1 MYGYLPIT
9 TDSHLGEYIQWA
21 YSVADHEAIMEFY
34 DNYKKRCLTFYDDD
48 SHYSEYFKIDNKPN
62 ERIVPIIEAIIEDSN
77 FEESAVNVPN
87 KNFINCLPNNIV
99 VEVPGILNKSGVK
112 GMKLENYPKN
122 FGSLLNNQVSTIQLT
137 TDAVIN
143 KSKDIAYQALLADPV
158 VDNVKSAKKLLDTML
173 DFQKDHLEYLK

>member
-1 MYGYLPIT
+1 
-9 TDSHLGEYIQWA
+9 
-21 YSVADHEAIMEFY
+21 
-34 DNYKKRCLTFYDDD
+34 
-48 SHYSEYFKIDNKPN
+48 
-62 ERIVPIIEAIIEDSN
+62 
-77 FEESAVNVPN
+77 
-87 KNFINCLPNNIV
+87 
-99 VEVPGILNKSGVK
+99 
-112 GMKLENYPKN
+112 MKLENYPKN